1 MCHQFMPSVSNGSKN
16 KYDVIVIGGGHNG
29 LTNAAYL
36 ARAGKKVL
44 VLERRHVLGGAAVT
58 EEIFPGFK
66 FSVCSYVV
74 SLLRPEIIRDLDLP
88 RHGLEILPL
97 DGTFTPMPDGDYLW
111 RVNDHGKTHREIA
124 RHSKV
129 DAEAYDEFGKA
140 MQAMCR
146 FVKPILS
153 MVPPDPAT
161 LNPRELMKM
170 LFLGRRFQGLT
181 SDDKYNQVQL
191 MTMSAIDFLDQWF
204 ETDVLKAT
212 MSASGIIGTFLGVRS
227 PGTAYVLLHHY
238 MGEIDGAFRSW
249 GFARGGTGA
258 ISNAIADAARE
269 AGVEIRTQAPIAKI
283 LVKGNCAYGVVLQNG
298 DEILGDVISSSVD
311 PRLTF
316 IKFLEESQLPGEFL
330 DEVKR
335 YKFRGSSGKVN
346 IALDGLPDFKCL
358 PGPGAHLRGAISIS
372 PSVEYM
378 ERAYDDAKYGNFS
391 RRPYID
397 MVIPSLTDPSVAP
410 PGKHVMSCFVQYAP
424 YKLRPGLNWDE
435 QRDAFGN
442 NVIDTIAD
450 YAPNIKN
457 LIINKQVL
465 TPLDLERDFGL
476 SEGNI
481 FQGELSLEQL
491 FFLRPVPGYAAF
503 RTPIKNLYMCG
514 SATHPGGGIMGAPGR
529 LAALEIL
536 KDVKSTP
543 SRTKPASAGTRES
556 ELANG

>member
-1 MCHQFMPSVSNGSKN
+1 MVSSRSG

-29 LTNAAYL
+29 LVNAAYL

-58 EEIFPGFK
+58 EEVIRGFK

-97 DGTFTPMPDGDYLW
+97 DGTFTPMHNGDYLW
-111 RVNDHGKTHREIA
+111 RVNDHAKTRREIA
-124 RHSKV
+124 RHSKF
-129 DAEAYDEFGKA
+129 DAEAYEEFGKA
-140 MQAMCR
+140 MLQMCR
-146 FVKPILS
+146 FVKPILG
-153 MVPPDPAT
+153 MVPPDPTT
-161 LNPRELMKM
+161 LNPRDLLKL
-170 LFLGRRFQGLT
+170 LFLGRRFTGL
-181 SDDKYNQVQL
+181 SGEDKYNQVQL
-191 MTMSAIDFLDQWF
+191 MTMSAADFLDQWF

-238 MGEIDGAFRSW
+238 MGEIDGAFRAW

-269 AGVEIRTQAPIAKI
+269 LGVEIKTQAAIAQI
-283 LVKGNCAYGVVLQNG
+283 LVRDGKAVGVSTAAG
-298 DEILGDVISSSVD
+298 EEYYAPIISSSVD
-311 PRLTF
+311 PSLTF
-316 IKFLEESQLPGEFL
+316 LKLVEPNHLSDDFRE
-330 DEVKR
+330 EVKR

-346 IALDGLPDFKCL
+346 LALDALPNFTCL
-358 PGPGAHLRGAISIS
+358 PGEGQHLRGAISIS
-372 PSVEYM
+372 PSVDYM
-378 ERAYDDAKYGNFS
+378 ERAYDDAKYGNYS
-391 RRPYID
+391 RRPYVD

-424 YKLRPGLNWDE
+424 YKLKEGTWDE
-435 QRDAFGN
+435 KGEAFAD
-442 NVIDTIAD
+442 NVIDTVAKF
-450 YAPNIKN
+450 APNLKN
-457 LIINKQVL
+457 IIVGRQVV
-465 TPLDLERDFGL
+465 TPLDLEREWGL
-476 SEGNI
+476 TEGNI

-491 FFLRPVPGYAAF
+491 FFLRPVPGWAQYK
-503 RTPIKNLYMCG
+503 TPIQNLWMCG

-536 KDVKSTP
+536 KHAK
-543 SRTKPASAGTRES
+543 GTS
-556 ELANG
+556 

>member
-1 MCHQFMPSVSNGSKN
+1 MAGSN
-16 KYDVIVIGGGHNG
+16 KYDVVVIGGGHNG
-29 LTNAAYL
+29 LVNAAYL

-58 EEIFPGFK
+58 EEVFPGFK

-97 DGTFTPMPDGDYLW
+97 DGTFTPMPNGDHLW

-124 RHSKV
+124 RHSKL

-161 LNPRELMKM
+161 LNPKELMKL
-170 LFLGRRFQGLT
+170 LFIGRRFQGMT
-181 SDDKYNQVQL
+181 SEDKYNQVQL

-269 AGVEIRTQAPIAKI
+269 AGAEIRTEAGIAQI
-283 LVKGNCAYGVVLQNG
+283 IVKAGKARGVVLASG
-298 DEILGDVISSSVD
+298 DEIQAGIVSSSVD

-316 IKFLEESQLPGEFL
+316 IQFIENGNLPNDFL
-330 DEVKR
+330 DEVRR

-346 IALDGLPDFKCL
+346 LALDGLPSFTCM

-378 ERAYDDAKYGNFS
+378 EKAYDDAKYGRYS

-397 MVIPSLTDPSVAP
+397 MVIPTLTDPSVAP
-410 PGKHVMSCFVQYAP
+410 PGNHVMSCFVQYAP
-424 YKLRPGLNWDE
+424 YKLRPGMNWDDQKE
-435 QRDAFGN
+435 AFGN
-442 NVIDTIAD
+442 NVIDTISE
-450 YAPNIKN
+450 YAPNIKD
-457 LIINKQVL
+457 IILHKQVL

-491 FFLRPVPGYAAF
+491 FFLRPVPGYAQF
-503 RTPIKNLYMCG
+503 RTPIKNLYLCG

-536 KDVKSTP
+536 KDFKG
-543 SRTKPASAGTRES
+543 AA
-556 ELANG
+556 